1 VAVEVRRTD
10 QRYRGREAAKNS
22 IEGIH
27 AFGEIK
33 VRNTF
38 MGETHAVAPMR
49 LRWKGNGVCTTPL

>member
-1 VAVEVRRTD
+1 L
-10 QRYRGREAAKNS
+10 

-38 MGETHAVAPMR
+38 MGETHAVAEAEFVRNDGISVPYSGD
-49 LRWKGNGVCTTPL
+49 LRRGREFLARKQYVGSG